1 MQINIHTHFLAKGPQ
16 ITSLKYNQK
25 ANNQIHS
32 IGIHPWDLPKEW
44 DEAFFEN
51 LIMHPN
57 CVAIGEIG
65 LDTLCASDF
74 EAQQYY
80 FLKQIELAEKVKLPV
95 ILHCVKAW
103 NQMEVVKK
111 KFKPKQTW
119 VFHGFTKLNLL
130 ENVLKNNVK
139 ISIGAA
145 VMKAKN
151 VQEIVRRVPLTELFL
166 ETDDQSNFEIS
177 ELYQKVSE
185 IKQISLQTL
194 EDQIL
199 ENVKNT
205 FQKWQIG

>member
-1 MQINIHTHFLAKGPQ
+1 MQINIHTHFLAKGLQ
-16 ITSLKYNQK
+16 ITSLKHNQTIDY
-25 ANNQIHS
+25 QIHS
-32 IGIHPWDLPKEW
+32 IGIHPWDLPEEW
-44 DEAFFEN
+44 DEALFEN
-51 LIMHPN
+51 LFTNPN

-65 LDTLCASDF
+65 LDTLCESDF
-74 EAQQYY
+74 ETQLYY
-80 FLKQIELAEKVKLPV
+80 FLKQIELAEKYQLPV

-111 KFKPKQTW
+111 KYKPKQTW
-119 VFHGFTKLNLL
+119 VFHGFTKINLL
-130 ENVLKNNVK
+130 DNVLKNNVK

-145 VMKAKN
+145 VMHAQN

-177 ELYQKVSE
+177 DLYQKVSE
-185 IKQISLQTL
+185 IKQISLQSL